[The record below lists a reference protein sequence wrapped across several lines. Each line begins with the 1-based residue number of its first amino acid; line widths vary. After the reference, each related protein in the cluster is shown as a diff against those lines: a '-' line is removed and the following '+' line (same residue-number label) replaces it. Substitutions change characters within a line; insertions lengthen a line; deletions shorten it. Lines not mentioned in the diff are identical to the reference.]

1 MRVLLSPLTRAPLPT
16 RVFFFF
22 FFFFLPSFPPPLPFA
37 IRQSALFFSLILC
50 YKFQF
55 SRVCRPKRGAN
66 GKGASERKQNAGLL
80 SLSLSRCVRVPR
92 GAFLRSRAKSFF
104 RRVKACVVFECFTFF
119 PSRVFSTVFF
129 SLINLGFLSLFQA
142 FWIRFQKRHSFGLLL
157 PNTPLQRERERER
170 GRHEDSL
177 ENAVRRAL
185 DVFRG
190 ALFLR
195 RFRPPFGSRLFEM
208 DFFCLLSSFDSFF
221 PIEIP
226 ESKTT
231 LTRNAC
237 ASLLLPRVGYKTTER
252 RKSSTS
258 T

>member
-1 MRVLLSPLTRAPLPT
+1 MPSDTGCILSESLISASPPSRAPLVRVLLSPLTRAPLPT
-16 RVFFFF
+16 RVFFF

-50 YKFQF
+50 YKVQF

-170 GRHEDSL
+170 
-177 ENAVRRAL
+177 
-185 DVFRG
+185 
-190 ALFLR
+190 
-195 RFRPPFGSRLFEM
+195 PP
-208 DFFCLLSSFDSFF
+208 
-221 PIEIP
+221 
-226 ESKTT
+226 
-231 LTRNAC
+231 
-237 ASLLLPRVGYKTTER
+237 
-252 RKSSTS
+252 
-258 T
+258 

>member
-50 YKFQF
+50 YKVQF

-104 RRVKACVVFECFTFF
+104 RRRVKACVLY
-119 PSRVFSTVFF
+119 SRVFYIFPQSCFLNCFFF
-129 SLINLGFLSLFQA
+129 SHKFRVLSLFQA
-142 FWIRFQKRHSFGLLL
+142 LLD
-157 PNTPLQRERERER
+157 PVSETTFFRPSSSEHPPPERERERER
-170 GRHEDSL
+170 
-177 ENAVRRAL
+177 
-185 DVFRG
+185 
-190 ALFLR
+190 
-195 RFRPPFGSRLFEM
+195 PP
-208 DFFCLLSSFDSFF
+208 
-221 PIEIP
+221 
-226 ESKTT
+226 
-231 LTRNAC
+231 
-237 ASLLLPRVGYKTTER
+237 
-252 RKSSTS
+252 
-258 T
+258 

>member
-16 RVFFFF
+16 RVFFF

-92 GAFLRSRAKSFF
+92 AFLRSRAKSFF

-142 FWIRFQKRHSFGLLL
+142 LLD
-157 PNTPLQRERERER
+157 PVSETTFFRPSSEHPPPEREREREAAMKI
-170 GRHEDSL
+170 HLKTLCVVLST
-177 ENAVRRAL
+177 
-185 DVFRG
+185 FSG
-190 ALFLR
+190 ALFSFVAFDHPSGLVFSKWISFVSSLLLI
-195 RFRPPFGSRLFEM
+195 RFFQS
-208 DFFCLLSSFDSFF
+208 
-221 PIEIP
+221 

-231 LTRNAC
+231 
-237 ASLLLPRVGYKTTER
+237 V
-252 RKSSTS
+252 
-258 T
+258 

>member
-142 FWIRFQKRHSFGLLL
+142 LLD
-157 PNTPLQRERERER
+157 PVSETTFFRPSSEHPPPERERER
-170 GRHEDSL
+170 QAAMKIHLKTLCVVLST
-177 ENAVRRAL
+177 
-185 DVFRG
+185 FSG
-190 ALFLR
+190 ALF
-195 RFRPPFGSRLFEM
+195 
-208 DFFCLLSSFDSFF
+208 SFVAFDHPLGLVFSKWISFV
-221 PIEIP
+221 
-226 ESKTT
+226 S
-231 LTRNAC
+231 
-237 ASLLLPRVGYKTTER
+237 SLLLIRFFQSRFRNPKRL
-252 RKSSTS
+252 
-258 T
+258 

>member
-22 FFFFLPSFPPPLPFA
+22 FFFFFLPSFPPSLPFA

-50 YKFQF
+50 YKVQF

-170 GRHEDSL
+170 
-177 ENAVRRAL
+177 
-185 DVFRG
+185 
-190 ALFLR
+190 
-195 RFRPPFGSRLFEM
+195 PP
-208 DFFCLLSSFDSFF
+208 
-221 PIEIP
+221 
-226 ESKTT
+226 
-231 LTRNAC
+231 
-237 ASLLLPRVGYKTTER
+237 
-252 RKSSTS
+252 
-258 T
+258 